1 MKLMGILVVLA
12 GWLIPVIGLNVTSSN
27 GARFL
32 LAVIG
37 IALSIFG
44 ILGMLNKAYLKEAIW
59 KK

>member
-12 GWLIPVIGLNVTSSN
+12 GWLIPVVGLNVTSSN

-32 LAVIG
+32 LAVLG

>member
-12 GWLIPVIGLNVTSSN
+12 GWLIPVIGINVTSSN

-37 IALSIFG
+37 IAVSLVG
-44 ILGMLNKAYLKEAIW
+44 ILGILNKAYLKEAIW

>member
-1 MKLMGILVVLA
+1 MKLMGVLVVLA

-32 LAVIG
+32 LAVLG
-37 IALSIFG
+37 IAVSIFG